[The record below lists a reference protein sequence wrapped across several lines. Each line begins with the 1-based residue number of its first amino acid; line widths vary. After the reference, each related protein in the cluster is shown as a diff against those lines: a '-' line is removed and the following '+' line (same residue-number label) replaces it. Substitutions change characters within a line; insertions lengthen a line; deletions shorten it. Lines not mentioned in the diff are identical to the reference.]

1 MKDLTLKSDPDL
13 VFGGI
18 TIVSEILR
26 TIARG
31 FVLDKMTNTI
41 PNAFKERERQF
52 EIDIRRAQG
61 LEVKRTLEDGNC
73 LFCAV
78 ADQLYGDSD
87 AYDLVRHMCI
97 DYKFIWYDY
106 SYVTSYP

>member
-1 MKDLTLKSDPDL
+1 MKDLTLK
-13 VFGGI
+13 
-18 TIVSEILR
+18 
-26 TIARG
+26 
-31 FVLDKMTNTI
+31 
-41 PNAFKERERQF
+41 ERECQF

-87 AYDLVRHMCI
+87 AYDLIELKTAPADFDFLQPIRPDTVSLTTLS
-97 DYKFIWYDY
+97 F
-106 SYVTSYP
+106 TGA